1 MFVLLEGTM
10 FELYVGYA
18 CVDFVANAIMS
29 GIAECSLEKPSQL
42 VCKYVMPL
50 TADRTD
56 ISE

>member
-1 MFVLLEGTM
+1 ML
-10 FELYVGYA
+10 ELYVGYA